1 MIMVGPIK
9 NTPSA
14 GNSIERKRQRDR
26 ERRATM
32 SVEQRNEYNNK
43 RRQMRQRNKGQN
55 VMPDVSGGDETR
67 QI

>member
-1 MIMVGPIK
+1 MVGPIK
-9 NTPSA
+9 NTPLA

-55 VMPDVSGGDETR
+55 VMPAISGGDETR

>member
-1 MIMVGPIK
+1 MEGSNK
-9 NTPSA
+9 NTSST
-14 GNSIERKRQRDR
+14 GNSIERKRQWNR

-43 RRQMRQRNKGQN
+43 RCQMRQRNKGQN
-55 VMPDVSGGDETR
+55 VMPDVSGGDETH

>member
-1 MIMVGPIK
+1 MIMIGPVK
-9 NTPSA
+9 NTSSA

-32 SVEQRNEYNNK
+32 SVQQRNEFNKK
-43 RRQMRQRNKGQN
+43 RREERQRKKGQN
-55 VMPDVSGGDETR
+55 VMPNVSGGDETR

>member
-1 MIMVGPIK
+1 MVGPIK
-9 NTPSA
+9 NSPSA

-32 SVEQRNEYNNK
+32 LVEQRNEYNNK

-55 VMPDVSGGDETR
+55 VMPDV
-67 QI
+67 